1 MGLYRILCFHGLQ
14 GELVKFCNDTIRP
27 LVEYDKLNNTELI
40 KTLEIY
46 FECNGNMKKM
56 SKQMF
61 MHYNTIIYRLQ
72 KIKDII
78 GMDIENA
85 DNRLNLEIAM
95 KALNLI
101 KI

>member
-1 MGLYRILCFHGLQ
+1 MCFHGLQ

-27 LVEYDKLNNTELI
+27 LIEYDRLNKTELT
-40 KTLEIY
+40 KTLKVY

-78 GMDIENA
+78 GIDIENY
-85 DNRLNLEIAM
+85 DQRLNLEIAM
-95 KALNLI
+95 KALALI
-101 KI
+101 NI